1 MTNFINKTKEIAYA
15 HFKSYQFEDE
25 DIARLTKIGMRDVHS
40 TLETLKLLIKEG
52 DNRDIEA
59 LHDTLHALKG
69 LCSQLGN
76 TQIIREIEDLEASF
90 DIDNLINKIN
100 LLFFY

>member
-1 MTNFINKTKEIAYA
+1 MTNFINKTEEIAYA
-15 HFKSYQFEDE
+15 HFKSYQFKDE
-25 DIARLTKIGMRDVHS
+25 DIFRLIEVGIRDVRS
-40 TLETLKLLIKEG
+40 TLETLALIKENNNI
-52 DNRDIEA
+52 DVQA

-76 TQIIREIEDLEASF
+76 TEIIGEIEEIEASIST
-90 DIDNLINKIN
+90 DTTKKKIG